1 MDWLKK
7 KQEVIAAR
15 KAEEA
20 RQIQEF
26 ISSGKCQEL
35 SAIDAAKM
43 KKTYSNTPK
52 ISPED
57 EKFLIFPNSTT

>member
-26 ISSGKCQEL
+26 ISSGKCQEA
-35 SAIDAAKM
+35 SNVFDATKS
-43 KKTYSNTPK
+43 KKNYSNTPK
-52 ISPED
+52 VSPED
-57 EKFLIFPNSTT
+57 EKFLIFNNNP

>member
-26 ISSGKCQEL
+26 ISSGKCQEA
-35 SAIDAAKM
+35 SNVFDATKS
-43 KKTYSNTPK
+43 KKNSNTPK
-52 ISPED
+52 VSPED
-57 EKFLIFPNSTT
+57 EKFLIFNNNP